1 MALLLLQDCLIDL
14 SNYDKNTDIVLNET
28 LINKIVQRGV
38 FVPEDIS
45 SLVEC
50 IDTFFQKHK
59 YQNETIIVST
69 IYYSIP
75 FFVEEFEKK
84 YAINVVSI
92 FDYINDYSTTE
103 LKIIEIG
110 DYILCKSTFN
120 FSKNRILQQNFE
132 IFSLEKQIQ
141 NNLTDK
147 LIKNDRLNIFS
158 IQRILSLNEDLKDY
172 TADVLEYAQLCL
184 LEGSGYDKLFKR
196 NSVNVREF
204 FSIIEQCIKKEM
216 NDNEII
222 VSKTSLIN
230 LLTTNN
236 LLKYEN
242 RAINIR
248 PNTKNQFQI
257 ELFPN
262 AKTFEEE
269 TELTFWKELN
279 MSTIFKL
286 LDINS
291 NHSVLAEINSF
302 GNGVS
307 IKRAGFDLQ
316 FCNIKLKSDFF
327 GNLSCRITDLNNN
340 KISMRKI
347 QFI

>member
-14 SNYDKNTDIVLNET
+14 SDYDKNTDIVLNET

-69 IYYSIP
+69 VYYSIP

-84 YAINVVSI
+84 YAFNVVSI
-92 FDYINDYSTTE
+92 FDYINDNSTAE

-120 FSKNRILQQNFE
+120 FSKNRILQQDFE
-132 IFSLEKQIQ
+132 IYSFDKLIQ
-141 NNLTDK
+141 KILTDK
-147 LIKNDRLNIFS
+147 LLKNDTSDILS

-172 TADVLEYAQLCL
+172 TADGLEYAQLCL
-184 LEGSGYDKLFKR
+184 LEGSGYNKIFKP
-196 NSVNVREF
+196 NSVNVGEF

-222 VSKTSLIN
+222 VSKTSFIN

-236 LLKYEN
+236 LLKFEN
-242 RAINIR
+242 RAINKR
-248 PNTKNQFQI
+248 SNPKKQFQI
-257 ELFPN
+257 ELLPN
-262 AKTFEEE
+262 AKSFEEE
-269 TELTFWKELN
+269 AELTFWKEVN

-291 NHSVLAEINSF
+291 NHSVLAEINTL
-302 GNGVS
+302 GDGVS
-307 IKRAGFDLQ
+307 IKRADFDLQ

-327 GNLSCRITDLNNN
+327 GNLSCGITDLSNNQ
-340 KISMRKI
+340 ITMRKI